1 MNYKVSFAALTFSA
15 AALASGCASTVEE
28 PAPVPTPTPV
38 ATPAPVPTPTPTPVV
53 VPQGPIPGSLEDF
66 NVNVG
71 SKIFYDVDQY
81 SLDDADRQVLARQ
94 AAWLNTYPGVSI
106 LIAGNCDERGTR
118 EYNIALGERR
128 AAAAKDYLMG
138 LGVSAA
144 RIETV
149 SYGKER
155 PTDPRSTTEAWSVN
169 RNAHTQLISG
179 VTG

>member
-1 MNYKVSFAALTFSA
+1 MSYKVSFAALTFTV

-28 PAPVPTPTPV
+28 PTPVPTPTPV
-38 ATPAPVPTPTPTPVV
+38 AAPAPAPTPTPVPV
-53 VPQGPIPGSLEDF
+53 APKGPLAGSLEDF

-71 SKIFYDVDQY
+71 SKVYFDVDQY
-81 SLDDADRQVLARQ
+81 NLDDADRQILARQ
-94 AAWLNTYPGVSI
+94 AAWLSQYPAVTI

-128 AAAAKDYLMG
+128 AAAAKDYLVG
-138 LGVSAA
+138 LGISAS

-155 PTDPRSTTEAWSVN
+155 PTDPRSTTDAWSVN
-169 RNAHTQLISG
+169 RNAFTQLISG
-179 VTG
+179 VNG